1 MTHDIPSEGRPS
13 AVTGQPETPVASRVD
28 ERACSRPAAA
38 APGAAEGI
46 SAAPGISPA
55 DHPLGVETPEQ
66 AARYWQMRHA
76 EAQIELARATR
87 RILELQNEVAAVSK
101 RHVDAAIETQQ
112 DLKSLTAARAEVERL
127 KAALAEEKRLHAAAE
142 EARRCAIATL
152 ADCHELV
159 DQAAIPGLERDRMQS
174 LQVRI
179 SGLIERATKPV
190 HVAPPP
196 ADTASCEQH
205 LQERIEELEAELK
218 AARAEIADVHR
229 GLDATG
235 VYAQATTLS
244 GQRLLSP
251 RERIDR
257 LTARAVELA
266 DCINAPASNVG
277 VYGRMASA
285 ICGVTY
291 GGIGLR
297 CAPEAADP
305 HPAIDSIHAALDRA
319 DVPRKEVLEG
329 TRQTRPMTPQ
339 GRIEDLAKHRDRLK
353 AEVSRLEGNLKVMQQ
368 TTEELIAIGAGAA
381 TRANANADL
390 LAWLDKVGDL
400 VVLNLRVGP
409 VCVKRGATGAHKT
422 LRDALEAIR
431 ASELDRVLRKE
442 TVK

>member
-28 ERACSRPAAA
+28 ERDCSRPAAA

-76 EAQIELARATR
+76 DAQIELAKATR
-87 RILELQNEVAAVSK
+87 CILELQAEVVAAKKGHQVALRTLSACHEVLDQAK
-101 RHVDAAIETQQ
+101 VPSRTPGIEVVQ
-112 DLKSLTAARAEVERL
+112 DRIRF
-127 KAALAEEKRLHAAAE
+127 LAERAA
-142 EARRCAIATL
+142 
-152 ADCHELV
+152 
-159 DQAAIPGLERDRMQS
+159 
-174 LQVRI
+174 
-179 SGLIERATKPV
+179 KPV

-235 VYAQATTLS
+235 VYAQVTTLS

-277 VYGRMASA
+277 VYGRMAQA

-297 CAPEAADP
+297 RTLVEKIMANGAEAVADDAAASIWQDRRTSLILDMARP
-305 HPAIDSIHAALDRA
+305 HVLVMPASMRGALRSA
-319 DVPRKEVLEG
+319 YLGGVR
-329 TRQTRPMTPQ
+329 
-339 GRIEDLAKHRDRLK
+339 
-353 AEVSRLEGNLKVMQQ
+353 
-368 TTEELIAIGAGAA
+368 AGAYQA
-381 TRANANADL
+381 L
-390 LAWLDKVGDL
+390 QIL
-400 VVLNLRVGP
+400 
-409 VCVKRGATGAHKT
+409 
-422 LRDALEAIR
+422 DALGKATNAAEQR
-431 ASELDRVLRKE
+431 AEGRGDAEGGEVPA
-442 TVK
+442 